1 MKNFFSLIFV
11 ISILILGMLGLFA
24 QAEAFELGG
33 LNFTIGQSPT
43 AMSDVQIVGRSGG
56 RSFVGGGVCSK
67 YAYRANIA
75 DTFNVDVLSICGI
88 ASGTFDDGEDSKFI
102 GGVGISPISVFN
114 GKLKAF
120 IGYDIGNR
128 KAMRGEMTTLS
139 AVVNF

>member
-1 MKNFFSLIFV
+1 MKSIFGF
-11 ISILILGMLGLFA
+11 SILVLLVSLFLA
-24 QAEAFELGG
+24 PVQKAEAFELGG
-33 LNFTIGQSPT
+33 LKFSLADSPT
-43 AMSDVQIVGRSGG
+43 VMSDVQIVGRSGG
-56 RSFVGGGVCSK
+56 RSFVGGGVCSG
-67 YAYRANIA
+67 YAWRLNVA
-75 DTFNVDVLSICGI
+75 DTFNLDVLSICGI